1 MKGILYGN
9 FLLNKKWF
17 IAAGIAAV
25 LGTAF
30 CAFFVSLVPDEA
42 GVVATVL
49 QLVVIAIIME
59 WPGRNLEANI
69 KCRFTDITLAGGI
82 TKSTFVTSELLKNV
96 ISIGIGLVM
105 CRAMQLAM
113 SVSDK
118 SFFTLETVKLI
129 AVMAV
134 TMGALEWTA
143 SPLVIHFKSAEKAG
157 LLMGLIF
164 GFGLVLTMIT
174 FCTIFTE
181 EKETFVSGFFSLLSG
196 NWLPLIIVGISAAI
210 YVIFYFVLLSRVK
223 RGDVC

>member
-105 CRAMQLAM
+105 CMVMQLAM
-113 SVSDK
+113 SVFDK

-181 EKETFVSGFFSLLSG
+181 EKETFGSGFFSLLSG

>member
-105 CRAMQLAM
+105 CMVMQLAM
-113 SVSDK
+113 SVFDK

-210 YVIFYFVLLSRVK
+210 YVIF
-223 RGDVC
+223 

>member
-96 ISIGIGLVM
+96 ISIGIGLGM
-105 CRAMQLAM
+105 CMVMQLAM
-113 SVSDK
+113 SVFDK

-210 YVIFYFVLLSRVK
+210 YVIF
-223 RGDVC
+223 

>member
-96 ISIGIGLVM
+96 ISIRIGLVM
-105 CRAMQLAM
+105 CMVMQLAM
-113 SVSDK
+113 SVFDK

>member
-105 CRAMQLAM
+105 CMVMQLAM
-113 SVSDK
+113 SVFDK

>member
-1 MKGILYGN
+1 VKGILYGN

-105 CRAMQLAM
+105 CMVMQLAM
-113 SVSDK
+113 SVFDK